1 MSDCLRNKHF
11 IRCFGVEFPRLLWD
25 DDCVGKWDNRDR
37 DLVPGLMDSGA
48 SIGEGVKAC
57 VEGVGG
63 TNDVWKSW
71 GGV

>member
-1 MSDCLRNKHF
+1 M
-11 IRCFGVEFPRLLWD
+11 
-25 DDCVGKWDNRDR
+25 GKWDDRDQ

-57 VEGVGG
+57 VEGFGG

-71 GGV
+71 GWCVEEG